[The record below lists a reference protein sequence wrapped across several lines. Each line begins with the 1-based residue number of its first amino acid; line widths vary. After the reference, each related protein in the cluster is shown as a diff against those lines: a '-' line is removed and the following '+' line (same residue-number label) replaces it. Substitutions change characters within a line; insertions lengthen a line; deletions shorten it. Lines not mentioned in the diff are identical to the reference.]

1 MGEHLPTMPGA
12 VFPTAEDTLIALD
25 SSRRLAGLSAEGR
38 ENLPQF
44 HLQSAGLA
52 EPPVALPAVAVR
64 LLKEILAELAK
75 GNAVAVMP
83 VDAELTTQEAADLLR
98 VSRPFLVEQ
107 LEQGVIPH
115 RKVGTHRRVRAQ
127 DVIEYKHT
135 LDQNRLKVLDE
146 LAAQAQE
153 LDMGY

>member
-1 MGEHLPTMPGA
+1 MGEHLPTMSGA

-25 SSRRLAGLSAEGR
+25 SSRKLAGLAAEGG
-38 ENLPQF
+38 ESVPQF
-44 HLQSAGLA
+44 HLQSTGLA
-52 EPPVALPAVAVR
+52 EPPVALPAAAVR
-64 LLKEILAELAK
+64 LLQEILAELAK

-83 VDAELTTQEAADLLR
+83 VDAELTTQEAADLLH

-107 LEQGVIPH
+107 LEQGIIPH

-127 DVIEYKHT
+127 DVIEYKHA
-135 LDQNRLKVLDE
+135 LDQNRLKALDE